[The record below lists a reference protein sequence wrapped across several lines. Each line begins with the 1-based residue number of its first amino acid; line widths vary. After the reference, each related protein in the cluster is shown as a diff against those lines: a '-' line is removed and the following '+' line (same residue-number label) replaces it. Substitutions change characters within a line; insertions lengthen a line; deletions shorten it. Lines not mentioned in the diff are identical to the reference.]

1 MSKEIVY
8 KKDVLDILSMMPTEE
23 GITRAL
29 LIQSVKQ
36 LPSAEPAIPLSW
48 IENQIE
54 WLKSLDNAFSS
65 LTAVQISTMVEK
77 WRDEQDDEVGS

>member
-8 KKDVLDILSMMPTEE
+8 KKDVLGLLSMMPPEE
-23 GITRAL
+23 GTRAL

-77 WRDEQDDEVGS
+77 WRDEQGALN

>member
-8 KKDVLDILSMMPTEE
+8 KKDVLDLLSMMPPEE
-23 GITRAL
+23 VTRAL

-36 LPSAEPAIPLSW
+36 LPSAEPAIPLLW
-48 IENQIE
+48 IENQVE

-77 WRDEQDDEVGS
+77 WRDEQDALN